1 MQKCIVFFLFPKISY
16 LYQINM
22 IRKDDKNMRKAQ
34 LKIIEK
40 AKRFNFKD
48 EYIEFLS
55 KLECKISDIEYI
67 FDYIRLCSKFQSE
80 ENIIKEIEKYI
91 YNDEFQLYLY
101 YRSEDGDALIGDSY
115 KKDIFVEHVKKI
127 LQIYDEISYRQYYYS
142 LKIIYAA
149 VVNDEDSVEFI
160 ADLFLNVD
168 KFGKIE
174 KMLNEEMIDDLI
186 KNTSESII
194 AKVLDCN
201 DDKINS
207 IVEFMNS
214 WTYKYAENKSK
225 LIKYII
231 DNNIKSSYDLLDS
244 KRRDVIF
251 KFKSSLEELNN
262 TAVKGKY
269 RSYLFKDEDRKKLE
283 KYCACMKSLN
293 CSGDINIKHFTI
305 SVHESEGF
313 DKYINIQFS
322 IYKNTSVNS
331 DGVVNGS
338 PKTYE
343 KNIAIV
349 IYPNGNIMEKKNSKT
364 YPLTVKS
371 LRKSEEIFFIGCL
384 LLNCMYEEGYYFAKD
399 VLEDVSNDGCVVP
412 ININDIFL
420 FHSKKE
426 YIEMKY
432 PLRQNIKINRLN
444 LNKAYLLN
452 KAKKY
457 VEPDSLGYLYNC
469 MQKKDGLHY
478 SCNLESVITNVLSSV
493 IEERVKKNITQTD
506 NMGYETITLGEQE
519 VKDELP
525 GLTFDYV
532 RMCIHS
538 KRKVCLRIDSL
549 NQLQNIHDFTNRNS
563 NIENTRKVEVPKN
576 SVFNE
581 LRKILPKEY
590 EWIKTRKRLMEEAKI
605 QHHCVWSYADKI
617 TKDKCAIYSYY
628 DKDCEYG
635 DTAKR
640 YTIEFMYQNGKYEIK
655 QVQGRYDAVN
665 STDMKTHIMQLLNK

>member
-174 KMLNEEMIDDLI
+174 NMLNEEMIDDLI

-231 DNNIKSSYDLLDS
+231 DNNIKSSYDLLDP

-283 KYCACMKSLN
+283 NYCACMKYLN

-322 IYKNTSVNS
+322 MYRNTSVDS
-331 DGVVNGS
+331 DGMVNGS
-338 PKTYE
+338 
-343 KNIAIV
+343 V
-349 IYPNGNIMEKKNSKT
+349 
-364 YPLTVKS
+364 
-371 LRKSEEIFFIGCL
+371 CL
-384 LLNCMYEEGYYFAKD
+384 LADFFVCK
-399 VLEDVSNDGCVVP
+399 
-412 ININDIFL
+412 
-420 FHSKKE
+420 
-426 YIEMKY
+426 
-432 PLRQNIKINRLN
+432 KIN
-444 LNKAYLLN
+444 
-452 KAKKY
+452 
-457 VEPDSLGYLYNC
+457 
-469 MQKKDGLHY
+469 H
-478 SCNLESVITNVLSSV
+478 
-493 IEERVKKNITQTD
+493 
-506 NMGYETITLGEQE
+506 
-519 VKDELP
+519 
-525 GLTFDYV
+525 F
-532 RMCIHS
+532 
-538 KRKVCLRIDSL
+538 
-549 NQLQNIHDFTNRNS
+549 F
-563 NIENTRKVEVPKN
+563 
-576 SVFNE
+576 
-581 LRKILPKEY
+581 
-590 EWIKTRKRLMEEAKI
+590 
-605 QHHCVWSYADKI
+605 
-617 TKDKCAIYSYY
+617 
-628 DKDCEYG
+628 
-635 DTAKR
+635 
-640 YTIEFMYQNGKYEIK
+640 
-655 QVQGRYDAVN
+655 
-665 STDMKTHIMQLLNK
+665 

>member
-1 MQKCIVFFLFPKISY
+1 
-16 LYQINM
+16 
-22 IRKDDKNMRKAQ
+22 MRKSQ
-34 LKIIEK
+34 MKIIEK

-48 EYIEFLS
+48 KYIDFLS
-55 KLECKISDIEYI
+55 KLECKISYIEYV
-67 FDYIRLCSKFQSE
+67 FDYIHWCNKFQSE
-80 ENIIKEIEKYI
+80 EDIIKEIEKYI
-91 YNDEFQLYLY
+91 YNDDFQLYLY
-101 YRSEDGDALIGDSY
+101 YRSEDGDALIGDSH
-115 KKDIFVEHVKKI
+115 KKDIFVEHAKKV
-127 LQIYDEISYRQYYYS
+127 LQTYDEIGYKRYYNCYK
-142 LKIIYAA
+142 LIKIIYAA
-149 VVNDEDSVEFI
+149 VVNYEDSVDFI
-160 ADLFLNVD
+160 VDLFLNVD

-174 KMLNEEMIDDLI
+174 NMLNEEMMDDLI

-214 WTYKYAENKSK
+214 WTYKYTENKSK

-244 KRRDVIF
+244 KKRDVIL

-269 RSYLFKDEDRKKLE
+269 RSYLFKDEDKEKLE

-293 CSGDINIKHFTI
+293 CDGNINIKHFTI

-322 IYKNTSVNS
+322 MYKNTSVNS
-331 DGVVNGS
+331 DGMVNGS
-338 PKTYE
+338 SMTYE

-371 LRKSEEIFFIGCL
+371 LRRSEEIFFIGCL

-469 MQKKDGLHY
+469 MQKKMTYIIL
-478 SCNLESVITNVLSSV
+478 VIWSLSL
-493 IEERVKKNITQTD
+493 Q
-506 NMGYETITLGEQE
+506 
-519 VKDELP
+519 
-525 GLTFDYV
+525 
-532 RMCIHS
+532 MCYH
-538 KRKVCLRIDSL
+538 L
-549 NQLQNIHDFTNRNS
+549 
-563 NIENTRKVEVPKN
+563 
-576 SVFNE
+576 
-581 LRKILPKEY
+581 
-590 EWIKTRKRLMEEAKI
+590 
-605 QHHCVWSYADKI
+605 
-617 TKDKCAIYSYY
+617 
-628 DKDCEYG
+628 
-635 DTAKR
+635 
-640 YTIEFMYQNGKYEIK
+640 
-655 QVQGRYDAVN
+655 
-665 STDMKTHIMQLLNK
+665 